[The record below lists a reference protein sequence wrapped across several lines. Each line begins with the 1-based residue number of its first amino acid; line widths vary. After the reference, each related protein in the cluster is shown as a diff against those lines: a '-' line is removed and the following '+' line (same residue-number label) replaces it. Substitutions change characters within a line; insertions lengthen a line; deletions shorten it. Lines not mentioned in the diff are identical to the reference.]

1 MQICNLEFVKPCREQ
16 LNIKKFCPAYL
27 KKNRV
32 SQNIHFQIIFFR
44 VSPPRGTCKSG
55 CLPWAKRKRKLKKA
69 WHDLLFV
76 PRPLLQKQMPR
87 PLYQGSSSF
96 LWMQFNN
103 NAVILDSKIKKL
115 IQNLVIHSNEKKNWW
130 SKKNLWKKK
139 FKNQTKN
146 IVKMTEALTQTNKRT
161 HKKWK

>member
-1 MQICNLEFVKPCREQ
+1 MLIFKLFFSGSPHREEHVKVAVCHGLSGSENWKGVAWFIICATP
-16 LNIKKFCPAYL
+16 
-27 KKNRV
+27 
-32 SQNIHFQIIFFR
+32 S
-44 VSPPRGTCKSG
+44 
-55 CLPWAKRKRKLKKA
+55 
-69 WHDLLFV
+69 
-76 PRPLLQKQMPR
+76 LQKRMPR

-130 SKKNLWKKK
+130 SKMKSLKEKN
-139 FKNQTKN
+139 FKIKTKN

-161 HKKWK
+161 HKKMKNSKQVG

>member
-1 MQICNLEFVKPCREQ
+1 MSKNSIKKTHSHWCRKIMQICNLEFVKPCREQ

-27 KKNRV
+27 KITGFLK
-32 SQNIHFQIIFFR
+32 IFIFKLFFSG
-44 VSPPRGTCKSG
+44 SPHREEHVKVAVCHG
-55 CLPWAKRKRKLKKA
+55 LRHKRKLKKA

-115 IQNLVIHSNEKKNWW
+115 IQNLVIHSNEKKNW
-130 SKKNLWKKK
+130 
-139 FKNQTKN
+139 
-146 IVKMTEALTQTNKRT
+146 
-161 HKKWK
+161 

>member
-1 MQICNLEFVKPCREQ
+1 MYSF
-16 LNIKKFCPAYL
+16 
-27 KKNRV
+27 
-32 SQNIHFQIIFFR
+32 SIFFSG
-44 VSPPRGTCKSG
+44 SPHREEHVKVAVCHGLSG
-55 CLPWAKRKRKLKKA
+55 SENWKA

-76 PRPLLQKQMPR
+76 PRPLYKNQMPR

-130 SKKNLWKKK
+130 SKMKSLKEKNLKIK
-139 FKNQTKN
+139 TKN

-161 HKKWK
+161 HKKMKLVNKLDKPIIHI